1 MYMYP
6 ALATLSSTFY
16 AGIKVEV
23 VAVTA
28 MEEILGSA
36 NFTSC
41 PSMYIQDI
49 SGKGCCQGLFNLY
62 LTALLLSPFCVF
74 LKVLYLLHAPSVL
87 RRNWYKFFGRLLRD
101 RCRAWGFNLG
111 PAETKGTGGIV
122 QILAEIWPNTTRE
135 SGEWSHI
142 WDHTWIP
149 VNDDH
154 AWVKKKQIINQLQHC
169 DHHVIFPK

>member
-16 AGIKVEV
+16 ASIKVEV

-49 SGKGCCQGLFNLY
+49 LGK
-62 LTALLLSPFCVF
+62 VVV
-74 LKVLYLLHAPSVL
+74 K
-87 RRNWYKFFGRLLRD
+87 
-101 RCRAWGFNLG
+101 GFS
-111 PAETKGTGGIV
+111 TST
-122 QILAEIWPNTTRE
+122 
-135 SGEWSHI
+135 
-142 WDHTWIP
+142 
-149 VNDDH
+149 
-154 AWVKKKQIINQLQHC
+154 
-169 DHHVIFPK
+169 